1 MIEEGKQIGIDEKII
16 KQNEKNKNDN
26 LESQV

>member
-1 MIEEGKQIGIDEKII
+1 MIEDGKQIGVDEKII
-16 KQNEKNKNDN
+16 KQNEKNNNN

>member
-1 MIEEGKQIGIDEKII
+1 MIEDGKQIGIDEKII
-16 KQNEKNKNDN
+16 KQNEKNNNN

>member
-16 KQNEKNKNDN
+16 KQNEKNNNNN

>member
-1 MIEEGKQIGIDEKII
+1 MIDDGKQIGIDEKII
-16 KQNEKNKNDN
+16 KQNEKNNNN

>member
-16 KQNEKNKNDN
+16 KQNEKNNNNN
-26 LESQV
+26 LESPV

>member
-16 KQNEKNKNDN
+16 KQNEKNNNDN

>member
-1 MIEEGKQIGIDEKII
+1 MIEDGKQIGIDEKII
-16 KQNEKNKNDN
+16 KQNEKSNNN